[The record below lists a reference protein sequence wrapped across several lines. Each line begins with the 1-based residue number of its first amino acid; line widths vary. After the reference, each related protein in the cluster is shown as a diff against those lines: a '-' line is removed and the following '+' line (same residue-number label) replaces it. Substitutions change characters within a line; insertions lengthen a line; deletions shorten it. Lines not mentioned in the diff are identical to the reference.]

1 MWNKLKSAAQHPAVQ
16 LIKKIC
22 GDPVQLYIILLMT
35 SIMEYY
41 HPAMNWLY
49 TLLAVFI
56 SLVLMK
62 FYDFVAR
69 HKYIGPL
76 CYLVF
81 LVLGIGGVKLIAD
94 YGQLQYLVGF
104 LVWFMTP
111 QDVLEFSIWY
121 TIAIYLLMLG
131 FLSSAV
137 YYFAKVRYRM
147 VMQFLLMLIPMS
159 LYAKEGIQMPA
170 LLVILLLGSYFLLMV
185 YCRQL
190 RETPDVRRIRSFH
203 GSMSVTAYVLSF
215 SILAAV
221 IPKPTI
227 VADREY
233 IENAM
238 AFSSWSDILMEAI
251 SMFNDSTDNSA
262 MMSANGRT
270 LYYAKG
276 TETLRLRTQTYT
288 YYDENDAWHK
298 DNDYDYPE
306 YKYTTVTFRK
316 PQDVLQV
323 ILDAAEED
331 SDFAAAYGLT
341 EFTGHTLPEQTL
353 QQLTV
358 VNFLDGTN
366 MIPTPTRIESLN
378 ETFHQDT
385 MVSEHG
391 ALTPLQRTYDML
403 DTFHLSYYSDAYVRY
418 EQVRKVLCSIRPESY
433 ASLLQD
439 AMKILEKSDTESA
452 QLLSD
457 CLEEYHDAQEYLS
470 YCMEQDYRS
479 EVVDTLAAEITAGLT
494 SDYEK
499 AKAIEVY
506 FTENDFVYD
515 LTYQKAK
522 GDNIDQFLTESKT
535 GVCYEFATAMVLL
548 CRSAGLPAR
557 YAQGYSMS
565 EPVDATINGIDMNY
579 AIKARSAHGFPE
591 VYISGY
597 GWVSFEPTVAGQE
610 EMGDGTAENFYVM
623 LWGLVL
629 LGLSVVA
636 VVIYLLLPT
645 LREKYFLHKTA
656 RLQPQQAAPAIFRHM
671 RTALRLPDS
680 GTVMELAQHSEQFIV
695 SADRMQFLYQ
705 QLDILLYDP
714 QEYAVQTVRTMDAQT
729 SQMLDS
735 YRLWQEERKA
745 YEREQKRIRRA
756 EKKKMK
762 RIK

>member
-1 MWNKLKSAAQHPAVQ
+1 MWDKIKAAAQHPAVQ

-35 SIMEYY
+35 SVMYYY

-76 CYLVF
+76 CFLVF
-81 LVLGIGGVKLIAD
+81 LGLGLGMVSFIAD
-94 YGQLQYLVGF
+94 YGRLQYPIGF

-111 QDVLEFSIWY
+111 QGVVDFSIWY
-121 TIAIYLLMLG
+121 TIAIYLLMMG

-170 LLVILLLGSYFLLMV
+170 LFVILLLSSYFLLMV
-185 YCRQL
+185 YCKQL
-190 RETPDVRRIRSFH
+190 RETPDVRRIHSLH

-221 IPKPTI
+221 VPKPTI
-227 VADREY
+227 IADREY

-238 AFSSWSDILMEAI
+238 AFSDLSDVLMDMI
-251 SMFNDSTDNSA
+251 SMFTDSTDNSA

-270 LYYAKG
+270 VYYARSP
-276 TETLRLRTQTYT
+276 ETLRLRTQNYT
-288 YYDENDAWHK
+288 YYLENDSWNK
-298 DNDYDYPE
+298 TNYYDYPSIE
-306 YKYTTVTFRK
+306 YTEADFYQPRAL
-316 PQDVLQV
+316 LQA
-323 ILDAAEED
+323 ILDAASAD
-331 SDFAAAYGLT
+331 AQFAESYGLT
-341 EFTGHTLPEQTL
+341 AFAGTVLPEQEEKEL
-353 QQLTV
+353 FLLTNV
-358 VNFLDGTN
+358 SGTN
-366 MIPTPTRIESLN
+366 MIPTPTRIGNLESN
-378 ETFHQDT
+378 RWQNT

-391 ALTPLQRTYDML
+391 ALTPKKFTYEFREGL
-403 DTFHLSYYSDAYVRY
+403 DLTYYSDTYARY
-418 EQVRKVLCSIRPESY
+418 EKVRAVLCSIRPESY
-433 ASLLQD
+433 EALLQD
-439 AMKILEKSDTESA
+439 AKEILAKNDTESA
-452 QLLSD
+452 KLLSH

-479 EVVDTLAAEITAGLT
+479 EVVDTLAAEITAGKT

-515 LTYQKAK
+515 MKYQKGK
-522 GDNIDQFLTESKT
+522 DDNIDDFLTESKT
-535 GVCYEFATAMVLL
+535 GVCYEYATAMVLL

-557 YAQGYSMS
+557 YAQGYSLS
-565 EPVDATINGIDMNY
+565 EQYNDTVDGFPVTHY
-579 AIKARSAHGFPE
+579 IKLKDAHGFPE

-597 GWVSFEPTVAGQE
+597 GWLSFEPTVAGQE
-610 EMGDGTAENFYVM
+610 ELESDTAENFYVM

-629 LGLSVVA
+629 LGLSIVA
-636 VVIYLLLPT
+636 VIIYLLLPT
-645 LREKYFLHKTA
+645 MREKYFLRKTA
-656 RLQPQQAAPAIFRHM
+656 HLHPQQAAPVIFRHM
-671 RTALRLPDS
+671 RTALRSPDS
-680 GTVMELAQHSEQFIV
+680 VTVMELAGNSEKFTV
-695 SADRMQFLYQ
+695 SADRMQLFYQ
-705 QLDILLYDP
+705 QLDSLLYNP
-714 QEYAVQTVRTMDAQT
+714 QEHAERSVRTTDVQT
-729 SQMLDS
+729 SQLLDA
-735 YRLWQEERKA
+735 YRLWQTERNA

-756 EKKKMK
+756 EKRKKK
-762 RIK
+762 